1 MEKPIIAAS
10 LKGLFIK
17 SSPWIDAHIL
27 WYEERE
33 KEIKTKKLDD
43 SAIKEWRQL
52 LNSDPKEE
60 RKKYFRYVDRIM
72 EVLYPNLPSD
82 KRTEKAREL
91 FFNATIEYI
100 KQNPE
105 VINKDIINYFQ
116 SLKKDYRLALITT
129 NTSQAL
135 TSILKASK
143 LEKMFD
149 IIESSKPNEKDDKKA
164 VIDRFI
170 KKYGKPLIYIGGSK
184 KESYDY
190 CKENNIPCIFA
201 NFEHEEEIK
210 DTKSVHNLKEL
221 KQKINSL

>member
-1 MEKPIIAAS
+1 MKKQIIATS
-10 LKGLFIK
+10 LRGLFIK

-33 KEIKTKKLDD
+33 KEIKRKKLDD

-149 IIESSKPNEKDDKKA
+149 IIESSKPNEKDEKNVVFDK
-164 VIDRFI
+164 FI
-170 KKYGKPLIYIGGSK
+170 KSYGAPALYIGTGT
-184 KESYDY
+184 EGIEY
-190 CKENNIPCIFA
+190 CQKNKIPYLFA
-201 NFEHEEEIK
+201 NFEGEEEIK
-210 DTKSVHNLKEL
+210 ETNSVHSLKEL
-221 KQKINSL
+221 KQKINYL